1 MSSFISK
8 VLRDQVAD
16 EAKHRCG
23 YCLTAEMV
31 VGAPMELDH
40 ITPEAL
46 GGTSEE
52 ENLWL
57 ACSFCNSYKG
67 DRLAAP
73 DPETGEMVPL
83 FNPRRQAWNEHF
95 AWAENGAIIVGL
107 TPSGRATELAL
118 HLNRLVLVRARQR
131 WISVGWHPPVD

>member
-8 VLRDQVAD
+8 ALRDKVAD

-23 YCLTAEMV
+23 YCLTAEIV
-31 VGAPMELDH
+31 IGAPMELDH

-67 DRLAAP
+67 DRLAAADP
-73 DPETGEMVPL
+73 DTGEMVPL
-83 FNPRRQAWNEHF
+83 FNPRRQAWSEHF
-95 AWAENGAIIVGL
+95 AWAENGTIIVGL

-118 HLNRLVLVRARQR
+118 HLNRSVLVRARQR
-131 WISVGWHPPVD
+131 WISVGWHPPAD